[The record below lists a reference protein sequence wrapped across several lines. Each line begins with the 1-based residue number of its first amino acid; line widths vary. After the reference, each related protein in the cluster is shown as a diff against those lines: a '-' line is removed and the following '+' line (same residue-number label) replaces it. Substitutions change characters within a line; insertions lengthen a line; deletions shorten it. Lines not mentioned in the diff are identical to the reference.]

1 MPNTQTLLYMC
12 LIALIVGVFVSLL
25 IQKIKEAITP
35 SKPTLVL
42 ISWALNV
49 LFAFAWCYVLCNMT
63 PLTIRD
69 IVYIVLVGH
78 VGFIGA
84 DVFYKSV
91 EGKWSYF
98 KPLSQIEHKDED

>member
-42 ISWALNV
+42 TSWALNV
-49 LFAFAWCYVLCNMT
+49 LFAFAWCYVLCNMI
-63 PLTIRD
+63 PLTIWD
-69 IVYIVLVGH
+69 IVYVVLVGH

-84 DVFYKSV
+84 DVFYKAV
-91 EGKWSYF
+91 EGKWS
-98 KPLSQIEHKDED
+98 